1 MARDPLATFTLY
13 EDIFMIYKCIIS
25 GDLMK
30 NCAAFL
36 VSLFLIPASFAHTV
50 ECSTSRGDLQ
60 LSEWSKSGG
69 AAPAPGILL
78 STTKWM
84 YKNAVV
90 YEKNVYQEG
99 RIEEKNDSNI
109 SWSFNPEGQV
119 YLVNFST
126 GYSTHAVF
134 ATLIDLKS
142 KDGEIMTGM
151 EVTKLTDWFL
161 CQEDDQMYP

>member
-1 MARDPLATFTLY
+1 MTY
-13 EDIFMIYKCIIS
+13 S
-25 GDLMK
+25 
-30 NCAAFL
+30 AAFL
-36 VSLFLIPASFAHTV
+36 FSFLLIPVCFARTL
-50 ECSTSRGDLQ
+50 ECSTSRGDLR

-84 YKNAVV
+84 YKDAVV
-90 YEKNVYQEG
+90 YEENVYQAGE
-99 RIEEKNDSNI
+99 IEEKHDSNI

-119 YLVNFST
+119 FLVNVSS
-126 GYSTHAVF
+126 GYSTHAVY
-134 ATLIDLKS
+134 ATLIDLMS
-142 KDGEIMTGM
+142 TDGEIMTGM

>member
-1 MARDPLATFTLY
+1 
-13 EDIFMIYKCIIS
+13 
-25 GDLMK
+25 MK
-30 NCAAFL
+30 NCAACL
-36 VSLFLIPASFAHTV
+36 VTFFLIPASFAHTLQ
-50 ECSTSRGDLQ
+50 CSTSRGDLQ

-119 YLVNFST
+119 YLVHVST
-126 GYSTHAVF
+126 GYSNHAVF
-134 ATLIDLKS
+134 ATIIDLKS
-142 KDGEIMTGM
+142 TDGEIMTGM